1 MNLAPTP
8 MRGGRLDHEAEA
20 FVSALDRRGGGADD
34 NEAQAGQLVSFYPTG
49 GTIGGFARDDGL
61 SPTLMVKSGLGI
73 PSQPAIAATGSGV
86 RRLTPVECERLQGW
100 PDCWTLTDGPSLA
113 DAPTWLDP
121 GFRPDERCPEPQGR
135 RLAACGDGVTAPV
148 AEWIGRRL
156 LDREQT

>member
-1 MNLAPTP
+1 MSGLMGAAGSP
-8 MRGGRLDHEAEA
+8 RGYRI
-20 FVSALDRRGGGADD
+20 GAD
-34 NEAQAGQLVSFYPTG
+34 EAAGGQLVSFYPTG

-61 SPTLMVKSGLGI
+61 SPTLKVGSVLG
-73 PSQPAIAATGSGV
+73 IAATGSGV

>member
-49 GTIGGFARDDGL
+49 GATSGFASDDGM
-61 SPTLMVKSGLGI
+61 SRTLKVRSA
-73 PSQPAIAATGSGV
+73 AIQSDQTGV